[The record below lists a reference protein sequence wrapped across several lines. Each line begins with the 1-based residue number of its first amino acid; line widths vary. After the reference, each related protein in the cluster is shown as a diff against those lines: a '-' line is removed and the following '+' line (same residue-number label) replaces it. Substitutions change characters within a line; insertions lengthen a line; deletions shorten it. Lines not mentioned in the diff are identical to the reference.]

1 MTESFHVKASG
12 KPDIHGRV
20 EGHGPPV
27 TLVHGVG
34 ASLDSWNEVAGYMR
48 ERHRIIRMDLAG
60 HGQSGPIRG
69 DRTLSDFADDVRRV
83 WNHLGLEQTHLAG
96 FSLGGLIAQSLALS
110 DPGRIHKLII
120 LSAVAG
126 RTAEER
132 AKVVDRLALLKQGGI
147 AAVTAAAEE
156 RWFTPEFRRQHPER
170 VAQRMRELLGNDPV
184 SYAAAYTVFATG
196 DLGDRV
202 GQIRL
207 PTLVATGEN
216 DAGSNVRMARMMH
229 AAIAGSQLYILP
241 GLRHSVL
248 VEAPR
253 DVAQIFM
260 RFFDEPEPQ
269 SPRE

>member
-1 MTESFHVKASG
+1 
-12 KPDIHGRV
+12 
-20 EGHGPPV
+20 
-27 TLVHGVG
+27 
-34 ASLDSWNEVAGYMR
+34 
-48 ERHRIIRMDLAG
+48 MDLAG

-69 DRTLSDFADDVRRV
+69 NRTLSDFADDVRRV
-83 WNHLGLEQTHLAG
+83 WDHLGLTRTHLAG

-110 DPGRIHKLII
+110 DPDRIERLVI

-132 AKVVDRLALLKQGGI
+132 EKVVGRLALLKQGGI
-147 AAVTAAAEE
+147 PAVTAAAEE
-156 RWFTPEFRRQHPER
+156 RWFTPEFRRQYPER
-170 VAQRMRELLGNDPV
+170 VAQRMRELLANDPV

-216 DAGSNVRMARMMH
+216 DVGSNVRMARMMH
-229 AAIAGSQLYILP
+229 AAIAGSQLHILP

-253 DVAQIFM
+253 EIAQMFM
-260 RFFDEPEPQ
+260 RFFDQPEKPA
-269 SPRE
+269 